1 MFAQHAIACV
11 LCELLCLELFYV
23 FFQHENRFRYKFFDI
38 VQFSRSCWTWI
49 ILNISVSAGVFERLL
64 VLFKG
69 FVLRL
74 QKSFFCLSAWR
85 SHIVPHLRGFG
96 KPFFKVFFAFF
107 AFVYKNQ
114 FFAPD
119 LPGFRAGLPILS
131 YYKRAAVQALNRSLS
146 SRQTKK
152 QNVFSRISEMRSWF
166 SFMQLPAS
174 CGSP

>member
-1 MFAQHAIACV
+1 MIFCQALFSKFFVSYRTWIV
-11 LCELLCLELFYV
+11 LC
-23 FFQHENRFRYKFFDI
+23 
-38 VQFSRSCWTWI
+38 FSA
-49 ILNISVSAGVFERLL
+49 LAGTFGRLL
-64 VLFKG
+64 VLFALLPAG
-69 FVLRL
+69 T

-131 YYKRAAVQALNRSLS
+131 YYKRAAVQAPCTTAPLVQFFS
-146 SRQTKK
+146 SRFICCRVSQTAT
-152 QNVFSRISEMRSWF
+152 
-166 SFMQLPAS
+166 AS
-174 CGSP
+174 IGSMPIRPMGMGPSTL